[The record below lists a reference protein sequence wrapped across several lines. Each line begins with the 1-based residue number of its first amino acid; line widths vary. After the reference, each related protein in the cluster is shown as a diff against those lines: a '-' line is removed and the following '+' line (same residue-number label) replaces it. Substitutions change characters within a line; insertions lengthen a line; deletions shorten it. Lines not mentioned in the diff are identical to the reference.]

1 MTIDFEIEGTDK
13 EEINLMKP
21 FCEFLLFNLRQDID
35 EQVNIELLQAKSREL
50 LKATWIKWT
59 SKPNYINMKW
69 IIEDIKSA
77 IKYRERETGQYQI
90 YFDTTVLFRSSKNK
104 LEQIVRFLD
113 KGNDVSK
120 ATGVFSKI
128 FNRYQRNI
136 PKYWTA
142 YIQLKL
148 KRFATTKAVV
158 IV

>member
-13 EEINLMKP
+13 EEMNLMKP

-35 EQVNIELLQAKSREL
+35 EQVNMELLQAKSREL

>member
-13 EEINLMKP
+13 EEMNLMKP

-35 EQVNIELLQAKSREL
+35 EQVNMELLQAKSREL

-77 IKYRERETGQYQI
+77 IKYKERETGQYQI